1 MFSLRT
7 AWPSFTLPSQPNASS
22 FKCHDH
28 LAANHTFTLVDS
40 IYAFS
45 DGSFARIMPL
55 PAYLR
60 MIMEF
65 HDHLDMHHNIEETYV
80 FPVLAQ
86 KMPNFASNERH
97 KNSHKVI
104 HAGLDKLKDLVT
116 GWKEVPTTF
125 SPATLRSCLDE
136 FKSPLF
142 KHLEEEVRDLSAENL
157 KKYYTLEEVDHLPM

>member
-1 MFSLRT
+1 MTSENRRWNRLADRMAYFHE
-7 AWPSFTLPSQPNASS
+7 A
-22 FKCHDH
+22 
-28 LAANHTFTLVDS
+28 LAAKFDS

-45 DGSFARIMPL
+45 DGSFAKIMPL

-60 MIMEF
+60 MIMDF
-65 HDHLDMHHNIEETYV
+65 HDHLDTHHNIEETYV

-86 KMPNFASNERH
+86 KMSSFASNERH

-104 HAGLDKLKDLVT
+104 HAGLDKLRDLVT
-116 GWKEVPTTF
+116 GWKEEPTTF

-136 FKSPLF
+136 FKTPLF

-157 KKYYTLEEVDHLPM
+157 KKYYTLEEIDRLPM

>member
-1 MFSLRT
+1 MTSENRRWNRLT
-7 AWPSFTLPSQPNASS
+7 TL
-22 FKCHDH
+22 
-28 LAANHTFTLVDS
+28 TLVDS

-45 DGSFARIMPL
+45 DGSFAKIMPL

-86 KMPNFASNERH
+86 KMPNFANNERH

-104 HAGLDKLKDLVT
+104 HAGLDKLKNLVT

-136 FKSPLF
+136 FKPPLF

-157 KKYYTLEEVDHLPM
+157 KKYYTLEEVDRLPM